1 MKNCAFSLLHPLF
14 LLFNQSINSG
24 TFPSLW
30 KTSYITPIFKSGDRK
45 DVSNYRPISLISFIP
60 KLLDSIMANKLS
72 EVVYGKIISEQHG
85 FLKWRP
91 VLTNLLLFSN
101 EVSTLVND
109 KAQVDT
115 IYLDFSKAFDKV
127 SHHKPLLKL
136 KSFGV
141 GGAILAW
148 FHSYLINRRQIVKVK
163 GFSSTPIEVH

>member
-1 MKNCAFSLLHPLF
+1 
-14 LLFNQSINSG
+14 
-24 TFPSLW
+24 
-30 KTSYITPIFKSGDRK
+30 
-45 DVSNYRPISLISFIP
+45 
-60 KLLDSIMANKLS
+60 MAKKLS

-115 IYLDFSKAFDKV
+115 IYLDFSKAFDTV

-163 GFSSTPIEVH
+163 GLSSTPIEVHSGVPQGSHLGPILFNIFINEIRRFAVLAHFCTLMTLRFTV